1 MSVEETDERFELP
14 EDFDTECF
22 FKDYYGVLCNTGDKA
37 ERIVIRAY
45 PPFTHYLRT
54 LPLHHSQKELA
65 STPEYADFELFLHPT
80 FDFLQELF
88 SQINEIEVLEPAS
101 LRREIK
107 ELTTEIMNLY
117 DNNK

>member
-1 MSVEETDERFELP
+1 VVSVEETDVRFELP

-54 LPLHHSQKELA
+54 LPLHHSQKELV

-88 SQINEIEVLEPAS
+88 SQMNEVEVLEPEF
-101 LRREIK
+101 LR
-107 ELTTEIMNLY
+107 TEVKGRLARMMARY
-117 DNNK
+117 E